1 VNVGAAAFVFDDAGR
16 LLVVKENYGR
26 YRWSLPGGAVEIGE
40 SPEEACVRETLE
52 ETGAEVRIDGLVGTY
67 ALPDIVVH
75 AFRCSIVRGVP
86 VLQPTG
92 ELSAVVWLSPEAIPD
107 PRSNVLHHALA
118 DALAGRS
125 NLARID
131 LARIN

>member
-1 VNVGAAAFVFDDAGR
+1 MRGAAAFVFDDAGR

-26 YRWSLPGGAVEIGE
+26 YRWSLPGGAVEDGE
-40 SPEEACVRETLE
+40 SPEDACVRETLE
-52 ETGAEVRIDGLVGTY
+52 ETGTEVQIETLVGTY
-67 ALPDIVVH
+67 ELPDIVVY
-75 AFRCSIVRGVP
+75 AYRCSIVHGDP
-86 VLQPTG
+86 VLQPTE
-92 ELSAVVWLSPEAIPD
+92 ELTAVEWLPPEAIPD

-125 NLARID
+125 DLTRTG